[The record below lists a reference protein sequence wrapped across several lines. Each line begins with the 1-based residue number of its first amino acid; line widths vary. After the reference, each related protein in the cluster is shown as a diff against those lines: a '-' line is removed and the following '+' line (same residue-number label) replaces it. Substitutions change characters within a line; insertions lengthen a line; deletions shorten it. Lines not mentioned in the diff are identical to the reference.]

1 MSSTAAARLPM
12 LTSTQQ
18 IEHLKKKG
26 VTFQLCSEKDAQSY
40 LEHHNNYFKIRSY
53 RKNFPKRQGGPLAG
67 TYVGLDFAMLRDL
80 AVIDMRMRYTFL
92 HLILDVE
99 HFSKVKLLDELTAH
113 QVDPYDIVTGFLMQ
127 QPKAITDIRRNISNP
142 YCGGIIQKYL
152 GNMPVWVLLEV
163 LSFGMFVAF
172 YKYCATRLNDM
183 DLQSDFHVLINIRQ
197 LRNACAHSNCLIH
210 NMNEKNGRGKLP
222 NETAR
227 ALSQGGIPRS
237 RKHHI
242 ENESIR
248 QITILLYAHSHMFKG
263 RKLSERTLAA
273 LHDLA
278 SRMIRHRAWYVNNQI
293 IPGKFSFLRDVM
305 YCFFP
310 GLRSMDAPKKPPV
323 RCLRARALAHAL
335 QKTRHANIDK
345 TPESK
350 LGH

>member
-1 MSSTAAARLPM
+1 MSSTTTARLPM
-12 LTSTQQ
+12 LTSSQQ
-18 IEHLKKKG
+18 IEHLKRKG
-26 VTFQLCSEKDAQSY
+26 VTFQLCSESEAQSY

-99 HFSKVKLLDELTAH
+99 HFSKVKLLDKLTAQ
-113 QVDPYDIVTGFLMQ
+113 QVDPYDIVTNFLTQ
-127 QPKAITDIRRNISNP
+127 YPQFSHDISRNAQNP
-142 YCGGIIQKYL
+142 YCGGIIQKYQ

-163 LSFGMFVAF
+163 LSFGGFVTF
-172 YKYCATRLNDM
+172 YSYCATLLNDK

-222 NETAR
+222 YEIGQ
-227 ALSQGGIPRS
+227 ALSHGGIPRS

-248 QITILLYAHSHMFKG
+248 QITILLYAHSHMFKSRG
-263 RKLSERTLAA
+263 LSERTLTA
-273 LHDLA
+273 LHELS
-278 SRMIRHRAWYVNNQI
+278 SRMVRHSAWYVNNQI
-293 IPGKFSFLRDVM
+293 IPGKFAFLQDVM

-310 GLRSMDAPKKPPV
+310 DLSSMDAPKKPPV
-323 RCLRARALAHAL
+323 RCRRARSVARRLR
-335 QKTRHANIDK
+335 KTRRTNHYANADRK
-345 TPESK
+345 NND
-350 LGH
+350 